1 MRPDGFASNGDG
13 FHPSKLKFEI
23 KQLEINADLAK
34 DGRDKE
40 WKEKILT
47 TLTAAN
53 FLVFTVTL
61 LIIISG
67 FYFMNVSNKKE
78 DVIEYWKCILPL
90 ITTYVGFAV
99 GRPKRNNQNER

>member
-40 WKEKILT
+40 YPYHSYSGKFPRVHCY
-47 TLTAAN
+47 AAYYYIW
-53 FLVFTVTL
+53 VL
-61 LIIISG
+61 LH
-67 FYFMNVSNKKE
+67 E
-78 DVIEYWKCILPL
+78 CE
-90 ITTYVGFAV
+90 
-99 GRPKRNNQNER
+99 